1 MSEMDRQKPPNDW
14 IKIAPPSGTIERIEA
29 YFSGHGYEPH
39 RHDTYAIGRT
49 LSGVQSFNYRGS
61 KRHSLPGNIM
71 VLHPDEIHD
80 GEAGTLDGFQYR
92 MIYLEPALIQK
103 ILGGRPLPFIVGG
116 ITTDSRLFAATEP
129 LLTAVENSFEI
140 LEEEDALYDF
150 AQTLATVG
158 GQNFHRRTFDYKSAE
173 IARQYIDS
181 AFSQNITLD
190 ELSLISGRDRWSLS
204 RDFRALFGTSPYR
217 YVTMRRLEYSRR
229 LMGMGLSLSNVAVE
243 SGFSDQSHMTRQ
255 FIKTLGISPGRWLK
269 IINKSSA

>member
-1 MSEMDRQKPPNDW
+1 MARAKVKKDW
-14 IKIAPPSGTIERIEA
+14 VKIAPPSAKIERIEA

-61 KRHSLPGNIM
+61 KQHSLPGHTM

-80 GEAGTLDGFQYR
+80 GEAGTLEGFQYR
-92 MIYLEPALIQK
+92 MIYIEPALIQK

-116 ITTDSRLFAATEP
+116 ITTDPRLFSATEP
-129 LLTAVENSFEI
+129 LLTAVDESFEL
-140 LEEEDALYDF
+140 LEEDDALYDL

-158 GQNFHRRTFDYKSAE
+158 GQHFHKRTFDYKAAE
-173 IARQYIDS
+173 IARQYIHS
-181 AFSQNITLD
+181 AFSQNITLE
-190 ELSLISGRDRWSLS
+190 ELSMISGRDRWSLS

-217 YVTMRRLEYSRR
+217 YVTMRRLEYCRR
-229 LMGMGLSLSNVAVE
+229 RMVTGLSLADVAIE

-269 IINKSSA
+269 IVNKGS

>member
-1 MSEMDRQKPPNDW
+1 MDRQKPQNDW
-14 IKIAPPSGTIERIEA
+14 IKIAPPSAKIERIEA
-29 YFSGHGYEPH
+29 YFSSHGYEPH

-116 ITTDSRLFAATEP
+116 ITTDPRLFAATEP
-129 LLTAVENSFEI
+129 LLTAVENSFEM
-140 LEEEDALYDF
+140 LEEEDALYDL
-150 AQTLATVG
+150 AQTLSTLG
-158 GQNFHRRTFDYKSAE
+158 GQNFHRRAFDYKAAE
-173 IARQYIDS
+173 IARQYIHS
-181 AFSQNITLD
+181 KFSHNITLD

-229 LMGMGLSLSNVAVE
+229 LMGTGLSLADVAVE